1 MNKQSAKVKIKANDY
16 SEIKIQTASVAKLF
30 TREKRL
36 YHLKK
41 LQKTQG
47 KQPFSNLL
55 AIPFIWPTP
64 NCWSN
69 QLHAFWSRAS
79 NHVLKEGSG
88 KKQQNIDL
96 SWKCVNKLAC
106 EPEK

>member
-41 LQKTQG
+41 LQKTEG
-47 KQPFSNLL
+47 KQPFSNLPSYDQPPIADPINYTL
-55 AIPFIWPTP
+55 
-64 NCWSN
+64 SD
-69 QLHAFWSRAS
+69 
-79 NHVLKEGSG
+79 HVPLTTCSKR
-88 KKQQNIDL
+88 D
-96 SWKCVNKLAC
+96 
-106 EPEK
+106 PEKNKT